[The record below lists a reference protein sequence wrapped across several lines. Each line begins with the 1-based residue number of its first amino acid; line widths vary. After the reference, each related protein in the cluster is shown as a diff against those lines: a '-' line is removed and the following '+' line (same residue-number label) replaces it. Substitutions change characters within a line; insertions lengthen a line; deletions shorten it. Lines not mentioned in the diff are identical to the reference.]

1 MKESLKEFAKIIK
14 DLYLRG
20 WLPATSGNFSLK
32 VDDKSFFITS
42 SGKHKGK
49 ISQKDFVLVDMEG
62 NLLTNGGKPS
72 AETLL
77 HAVIYQRI
85 PFARCVMHV
94 HSPNTTVFS
103 RLVKD
108 DRIRLQGYELLK
120 AFEGIDTHDAELILP
135 IFENSQD
142 MSKLAKRVK
151 EELKEPSKHAGFLLR
166 SHGVYVWAK
175 DIHRALI
182 KLEALE
188 FILECELKLAIIS
201 GGSIT

>member
-1 MKESLKEFAKIIK
+1 MKESLKEFAEVIK

-49 ISQKDFVLVDMEG
+49 ISPKDFVLVDMEG
-62 NLLTNGGKPS
+62 NLLSGEGKPS

-77 HAVIYQRI
+77 HAVIYQCI
-85 PFARCVMHV
+85 PSARCVMHV
-94 HSPNTTVFS
+94 HSPHATVFS
-103 RLVKD
+103 KLVKD
-108 DRIRLQGYELLK
+108 SKTRLQGYELLK

-142 MSKLAKRVK
+142 MPELAKRVK
-151 EELKEPSKHAGFLLR
+151 EELKGPSKYAGFLLR

-175 DIHRALI
+175 DIQRALM

-188 FILECELKLAIIS
+188 FILECELKLAIIY
-201 GGSIT
+201 GGSTT

>member
-1 MKESLKEFAKIIK
+1 MKESLKEFAEVIK

-20 WLPATSGNFSLK
+20 SLPATSGNFSLK

-62 NLLTNGGKPS
+62 NL
-72 AETLL
+72 
-77 HAVIYQRI
+77 
-85 PFARCVMHV
+85 
-94 HSPNTTVFS
+94 
-103 RLVKD
+103 
-108 DRIRLQGYELLK
+108 
-120 AFEGIDTHDAELILP
+120 AELILP

-142 MSKLAKRVK
+142 MPELAKRVK
-151 EELKEPSKHAGFLLR
+151 EELKGPSKYAGFLLR

-175 DIHRALI
+175 DIQRAFM

-188 FILECELKLAIIS
+188 FILECELKLAIIY
-201 GGSIT
+201 GGSTT

>member
-1 MKESLKEFAKIIK
+1 MKERLKEFAKIIK
-14 DLYLRG
+14 DLYLKG

-62 NLLTNGGKPS
+62 NLLAGEGKPS

-77 HAVIYQRI
+77 HAVIYQCI
-85 PFARCVMHV
+85 PSASCVMHV
-94 HSPNTTVFS
+94 HSPNATVFS

-108 DRIRLQGYELLK
+108 DKIRLQGYELLK

-142 MSKLAKRVK
+142 MPKLAKRVK
-151 EELKEPSKHAGFLLR
+151 EELKEASKLAGFLLR

-188 FILECELKLAIIS
+188 FILECELKLTIIS
-201 GGSIT
+201 GGVR